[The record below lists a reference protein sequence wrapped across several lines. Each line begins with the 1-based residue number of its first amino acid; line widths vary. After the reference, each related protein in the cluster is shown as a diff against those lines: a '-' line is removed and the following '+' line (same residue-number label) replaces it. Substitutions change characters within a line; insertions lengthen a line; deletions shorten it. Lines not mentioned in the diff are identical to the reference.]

1 MRKIVSA
8 LTKAVKDFKMIES
21 GDKIAVGLSGGK
33 DSLVLLSALANFK
46 KFKGEN
52 FELIAITIDQTNGT
66 ANYSKLTE
74 FCNNLGVDLHV
85 VKTEIFD
92 VVFKERKEK
101 NPCSLCAKMRRGSL
115 NSAAKNLGCNKVAL
129 AHHSEDLMET
139 FFLSLIYEGRL
150 STFSPVTYLS
160 NIDITS
166 IRPLIY
172 ASESDI
178 ILAAKDMPILKNP
191 CPVDRFTKRE
201 EMKILIN
208 NLEEKFPNA
217 KKQIKNAILTPERN
231 NLIKK

>member
-1 MRKIVSA
+1 MRKIISA
-8 LTKAVKDFKMIES
+8 TTKAIKDFNMIQN
-21 GDKIAVGLSGGK
+21 GDKVAVGLSGGK
-33 DSLVLLSALANFK
+33 DSLVLLTALANFK
-46 KFKGEN
+46 KFDGEN
-52 FELIAITIDQTNGT
+52 FDLIAITIDQTNG
-66 ANYSKLTE
+66 ASNYSGLQT
-74 FCNNLGVDLHV
+74 FCNNLNVELHI

-160 NIDITS
+160 NVDITS

-172 ASESDI
+172 ASEEDVI
-178 ILAAKDMPILKNP
+178 VAAKDMPILKNP

-201 EMKILIN
+201 EMKIL
-208 NLEEKFPNA
+208 LKELDKKFPNA
-217 KKQIKNAILTPERN
+217 KKQIKNAILNPERN